1 MQENGRGLERATL
14 KDIAKEVNVSV
25 AAVSKALNGKGSV
38 SKETQRRIEDVAS
51 RLNYIPNNIARSLR
65 VAETKTL
72 GVVVSDGSQAFFA
85 KVIRGIQDTAYENGY
100 SIILCNTDQD
110 YEKEKQAIELLAKM
124 RVDGIMIAATTLLK
138 ESDVAFLK
146 KFDIPF
152 VFLIRQFELAD
163 VDFVINDDVL
173 GSYMLTKYLIK
184 VGGAAPIHF
193 FDMPQFM
200 PSSRTRLSGYQQ
212 ALAEE
217 KIQFD
222 RSLVHNVKMSVD
234 AGYIAIRQLFEKKEA
249 VSTVYC
255 GCDTIA
261 IGVME
266 FLVERGIK
274 IPQAV
279 RVAGYD
285 DIDYAEYLRVP
296 LTTVR
301 QPKEQIGRWGTE
313 IIIKRLKNPALE
325 PQHIILKPE
334 LVIRDST

>member
-1 MQENGRGLERATL
+1 MQGNGKSSERATL

-25 AAVSKALNGKGSV
+25 TAVSKALNGKGSV
-38 SKETQRRIEDVAS
+38 SKKTQKRIEEVAA

-65 VAETKTL
+65 ASETKTL

-110 YEKEKQAIELLAKM
+110 YQKEKQAIELLVKM
-124 RVDGIMIAATTLLK
+124 RVDGIMIAATTLLQ
-138 ESDVAFLK
+138 ENDVAFIK

-152 VFLIRQFELAD
+152 VFLIRHNEFTD
-163 VDFVINDDVL
+163 IDYVINDDVQ
-173 GSYMLTKYLIK
+173 GSYMLMKYLIK
-184 VGGAAPIHF
+184 VGNSEPIHF
-193 FDMPQFM
+193 FDMPQFV
-200 PSSRTRLSGYQQ
+200 PSSRTRLSGYKK
-212 ALAEE
+212 ALEE
-217 KIQFD
+217 ENIKFD
-222 RSLVHNVKMSVD
+222 ENLVHNVKASVD
-234 AGYIAIRQLFEKKEA
+234 AGYIAIRQLIEKKEK

-266 FLVERGIK
+266 FLVERGYK
-274 IPQAV
+274 IPGEI

-313 IIIKRLKNPALE
+313 IIIERLKNPENE
-325 PQHIILKPE
+325 PQHIVLKRS
-334 LVIRDST
+334 L